1 MAYDEGNSNYGGGY
15 GGYNNRSQGNYQQ
28 QSVEIPTE
36 EPFTCFVG
44 NLPYTIC
51 QGDIDLIFKDLKIR
65 NVRMVRD
72 RETDKFK
79 GFCYIEFEDQASL
92 IEALEYDGAQ
102 MEDRHLRVNVADNK
116 NKRGGKGGRG
126 GRGGYQGGGG
136 SRGEVPGRSHND
148 QRGGGYNQHQGG
160 GGGYNNRGGGY
171 NNRGGGG
178 RNYNRGGGGFN
189 NRDRDD
195 GEGFG
200 GGGRGGFRGGN
211 NRRYDDRGGN
221 NEYNSYNRRNRDRD
235 NREPYE
241 PYREQSTS
249 SEEQSSRPRLQLKP
263 RTVGL
268 PVNTVANSQSSIF
281 GGAKPREQVMA
292 EKGLVDIEKQVE
304 EKLTLRE
311 KTVQESLAN
320 EEEANLARLE

>member
-136 SRGEVPGRSHND
+136 RHND
-148 QRGGGYNQHQGG
+148 QRGGGGGYNQHQGG
-160 GGGYNNRGGGY
+160 YNNRGF

-178 RNYNRGGGGFN
+178 RNYNRGGGYN

-195 GEGFG
+195 GDSGF
-200 GGGRGGFRGGN
+200 GGGRGGYRGG

-221 NEYNSYNRRNRDRD
+221 EYNSYNNRGYRNRDRD

-241 PYREQSTS
+241 PYQQSSS

-292 EKGLVDIEKQVE
+292 EKGLADIEKQVE

-311 KTVQESLAN
+311 KTVQESIAN